1 MNVALCLI
9 YGYLI
14 GTLNPAYLF
23 GRLRGIDIRKGGS
36 GNAGATNATLLLGK
50 AIGFLTAALD
60 IAKSY
65 IACRT
70 AVHLFP
76 ALASACIVAG
86 CGCILGHIFPVWMGF
101 AGGKGL
107 ACLGGM
113 LLAYNWKLLGLL
125 LLGEFI
131 MLCFF
136 NYICLVAITGSVVF
150 AGIYW
155 GSTGE
160 PTGTAL
166 LAVVAVVIF
175 FKHIPNL
182 KRIADG
188 SELKIRYLWDKE
200 GETRRV
206 QEKHPHL
213 HL

>member
-1 MNVALCLI
+1 MNVALCLLF
-9 YGYLI
+9 GYLI

-50 AIGFLTAALD
+50 ATGFLTAFLD
-60 IAKSY
+60 ITKSY
-65 IACRT
+65 IACKT
-70 AVHLFP
+70 ASWLFP
-76 ALASACIVAG
+76 ALAPACVVAG

-113 LLAYNWKLLGLL
+113 LLAYNWRILCLM
-125 LLGEFI
+125 LLGEI
-131 MLCFF
+131 VMLCFF
-136 NYICLVAITGSVVF
+136 NYICLVAITGSAAFTVV
-150 AGIYW
+150 YW
-155 GSTGE
+155 FHSGD
-160 PTGTAL
+160 PLGTSL
-166 LAVVAVVIF
+166 LAAVAVVIF
-175 FKHIPNL
+175 CKHIPNL
-182 KRIADG
+182 QRIADG

-206 QEKHPHL
+206 QEKHPDL